1 MAADKEKFRI
11 EHGVFDDFTRK
22 NIQKLSSQGYFH
34 ELTNYVALGKEANI
48 FLAKKDDGTFCCVK
62 IYRVENCNFKKM
74 YSYIR
79 SDPRYTELNGRRR
92 EIIFAWVQR
101 EYRNLHK
108 AREAGVRVPT
118 PLAIEKN
125 VLVMELIG
133 EPNAP
138 APQLKDQMPADPSDF
153 ISQVIEQMR
162 LLYQKVGII
171 HADLSMFNIL
181 NDDEKPV
188 IIDMSQATAKEDH
201 NAPDYLARDIENLC
215 IYAKRIG
222 VVLDSVAVKKQIIG
236 DGAK

>member
-11 EHGVFDDFTRK
+11 EHGVFDAFTNK
-22 NIQKLSSQGYFH
+22 NIQKLSGQGYFS
-34 ELTNYVALGKEANI
+34 ELTNYVALGKEANVY
-48 FLAKKDDGTFCCVK
+48 LAKKDDGGYVCVK
-62 IYRVENCNFKKM
+62 IYRVENCNFNKM

-79 SDPRYTELNGRRR
+79 SDPRYADLKGRRR

-118 PLAIEKN
+118 PYAIEKN

-133 EPNAP
+133 PAEGV
-138 APQLKDQMPADPSDF
+138 APQIKNSMPKDPEQF
-153 ISQVIEQMR
+153 IEQIVEQMR
-162 LLYQKVGII
+162 LLYKKAGIV

-188 IIDMSQATAKEDH
+188 IIDMSQATAKEDR
-201 NAPDYLARDIENLC
+201 NAPDYLRRDIEN
-215 IYAKRIG
+215 IATYAKRMG
-222 VVLDSVAVKKQIIG
+222 VSFSLEDTFQAITKE
-236 DGAK
+236 